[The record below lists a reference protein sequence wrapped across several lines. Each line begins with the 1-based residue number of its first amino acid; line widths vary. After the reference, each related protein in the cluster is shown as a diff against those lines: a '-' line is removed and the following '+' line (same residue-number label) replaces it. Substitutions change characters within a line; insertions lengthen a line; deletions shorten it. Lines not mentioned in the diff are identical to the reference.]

1 MTNISKDL
9 KIEIR
14 PIPNRGSIKQFS
26 ENLEYFSQSHIIA
39 PFVNPVSLKYETGLS
54 KEDVEFLKE
63 NNFPYNITDNY
74 TKNIAHPFWEGS
86 MVKVELKNSPIF
98 LFPGKSLIDF
108 VKYKYLL
115 VNNYIYKS
123 EEEMK
128 SGVKSQATHYI
139 YNESEENGI
148 KAGELEIKYSLIRK
162 VSELSLSR
170 KRDIVLIL
178 LNENTENKNEDY
190 LTTRLD
196 MIITDKELS
205 KQLLELLKAD
215 KTSIAL
221 SADIKSA
228 LQKTVLRKTKQGI
241 FYFET
246 NLGFS
251 EEDVKEFLIKPE
263 NQEILLSIKSKIQ

>member
-1 MTNISKDL
+1 MISKDS
-9 KIEIR
+9 KVEIR
-14 PIPNRGSIKQFS
+14 PIPNRNSIKQFS

-39 PFVNPVSLKYETGLS
+39 PFVNPVSLKYDTGLS
-54 KEDVEFLKE
+54 KEDVEYLKE
-63 NNFPYNITDNY
+63 NNFPYDISDNY
-74 TKNIAHPFWEGS
+74 TKGIAHPFWEGS
-86 MVKVELKNSPIF
+86 MVKVELKNSPAF

-123 EEEMK
+123 EEELK
-128 SGVKSQATHYI
+128 SGIKSQATHYI

-148 KAGELEIKYSLIRK
+148 KAGELEKRNSLIRK
-162 VSELSLSR
+162 VSELSLKR

-190 LTTRLD
+190 LTIRLD
-196 MIITDKELS
+196 MIVNDKDLSEDLS
-205 KQLLELLKAD
+205 KLLKED
-215 KTSIAL
+215 TEGVSL

-228 LQKTVLRKTKQGI
+228 IQKNILRRTKQGI

-251 EEDVKEFLIKPE
+251 EEDVKEFLINPE
-263 NQEILLSIKSKIQ
+263 NQEILLNIKSKIQ